1 MTVETAALPPL
12 AARLRGVR
20 SSPVRDIL
28 ALTQQPGVISFA
40 GGLPAPELFDGP
52 GTRAAFAAAL
62 HDAAVGRTLQYSTTE
77 GDPALRAAVAARLTA
92 RGLPTHADELLITSG
107 SQQALTLI
115 ATVLLEPGDTV
126 LVEEPSYLA
135 ALQAFQLAGATVVP
149 VPCDDDGIDPEAA
162 AALAARH
169 GARLLYTIP
178 TFQNPTGR
186 TLPLE
191 RREALVALAR
201 GAGFWLLEDDPY
213 GELRYRGEPLPTLAA
228 LDDRVLSLS
237 TLSKIAAPGLRIGWV
252 RAPEPL
258 RRPLTIAK
266 QAADLHSSTV
276 DQAAA
281 AHWLETIDLDARVA
295 TLRSRLRRAPRRA
308 DRRARATR
316 SRPGRPTTGPTAGCS
331 SGRGCPTAGTR
342 PSCSTARCAT
352 TSRSCRAIRSSP
364 GRPIGAALRLS
375 FTAHAPAEIAEGLAG
390 CAPPG
395 PARRASKP
403 SRSRCSAIRT
413 ASSTGSAI
421 RSASASRARLRRPS
435 RAKRSARPVSA
446 QKATSCAQ
454 WRRTRSGHGSAWA
467 ERRASSRTVRPLP
480 PSPTNQRVGDE
491 QTAAVT
497 PARRS
502 SSTPSTASSSGW
514 RAARVEDPV
523 EPQHGRVEPVSGWT
537 SRSRSSTVPRRCA
550 RSGPAIAATPNR
562 RRDASSRRARAAPA
576 STGQNSA
583 ASDSRSSPVSVHGP
597 SASSVKGVSASIWS
611 TGCRSISDRGSRC

>member
-1 MTVETAALPPL
+1 MTVETPPTPPL
-12 AARLRGVR
+12 AARLRGVQ

-28 ALTQQPGVISFA
+28 ALTERAGVISFA

-62 HDAAVGRTLQYSTTE
+62 DDAVVGRTLQYSTTE
-77 GDPALRAAVAARLTA
+77 GDPALRAAVADRLTV

-135 ALQAFQLAGATVVP
+135 ALQAFQLAGATIVP

-201 GAGFWLLEDDPY
+201 RGGFWLLEDDPY
-213 GELRYRGEPLPTLAA
+213 GELRYRGTPLPPLAA

-281 AHWLETIDLDARVA
+281 AHWLEHVDLDERVGRAAARV
-295 TLRSRLRRAPRRA
+295 RSPPRRA
-308 DRRARATR
+308 DRRAR
-316 SRPGRPTTGPTAGCS
+316 GRAPARVDRTTTPTAACS
-331 SGRGCPTAGTR
+331 CGRGCPTAGTPAR
-342 PSCSTARCAT
+342 CSTARSSR
-352 TSRSCRAIRSSP
+352 TSRSSPATRSSP
-364 GRPIGAALRLS
+364 ARPDTAALRLS
-375 FTAHAPAEIAEGLAG
+375 FTTHSPVEIAEGL
-390 CAPPG
+390 
-395 PARRASKP
+395 R
-403 SRSRCSAIRT
+403 
-413 ASSTGSAI
+413 
-421 RSASASRARLRRPS
+421 RLR
-435 RAKRSARPVSA
+435 A
-446 QKATSCAQ
+446 
-454 WRRTRSGHGSAWA
+454 AWA
-467 ERRASSRTVRPLP
+467 
-480 PSPTNQRVGDE
+480 
-491 QTAAVT
+491 
-497 PARRS
+497 
-502 SSTPSTASSSGW
+502 
-514 RAARVEDPV
+514 
-523 EPQHGRVEPVSGWT
+523 
-537 SRSRSSTVPRRCA
+537 
-550 RSGPAIAATPNR
+550 
-562 RRDASSRRARAAPA
+562 
-576 STGQNSA
+576 
-583 ASDSRSSPVSVHGP
+583 
-597 SASSVKGVSASIWS
+597 
-611 TGCRSISDRGSRC
+611 